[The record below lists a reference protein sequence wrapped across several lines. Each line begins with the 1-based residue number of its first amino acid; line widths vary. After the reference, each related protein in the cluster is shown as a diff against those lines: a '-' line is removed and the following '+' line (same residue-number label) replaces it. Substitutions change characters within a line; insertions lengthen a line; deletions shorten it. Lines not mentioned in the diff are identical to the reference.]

1 MEAIEFTQRPQN
13 GQITIDVP
21 DEMRDES
28 VIIRIEKHNGSA
40 FIQVW
45 SAHDDQMRV
54 ATMNRR
60 KGRLKDKS
68 YPIDKYDVY
77 NQ

>member
-1 MEAIEFTQRPQN
+1 MYPMKCA
-13 GQITIDVP
+13 
-21 DEMRDES
+21 DES
-28 VIIRIEKHNGSA
+28 VIIRIEKQNGSA

-45 SAHDDQMRV
+45 SANDDQMRIT
-54 ATMNRR
+54 TMNRR
-60 KGRLKDKS
+60 KGRLRDKS